1 MIGFYW
7 SLGKDIVEKQ
17 YDNHYGSSFYKNL
30 SSDLRKELA
39 NVEGLSER
47 NIRYMKAF
55 YSLYCQHIEN
65 LPQTVADSENQILP
79 QLVAEL
85 SSIPWGHHRLIID
98 KCKDDVDSAVFYVHK
113 VHQEGWSRDMLLN
126 FISTD
131 LYEREGTNQPIAIS
145 EYELQKLYPENVEG
159 TIPTIAEIED
169 AIVIPDVE
177 EHRIDNN
184 NIKSL

>member
-1 MIGFYW
+1 MSKNITIIDSQYKEWIRELSLRYRKSQIKAAVKVNSEMIGFYW

-98 KCKDDVDSAVFYVHK
+98 AWRSARTCPS
-113 VHQEGWSRDMLLN
+113 G
-126 FISTD
+126 
-131 LYEREGTNQPIAIS
+131 
-145 EYELQKLYPENVEG
+145 
-159 TIPTIAEIED
+159 
-169 AIVIPDVE
+169 
-177 EHRIDNN
+177 
-184 NIKSL
+184 